1 MKGVVEM
8 LCLMKI
14 ADVLICSVVLM
25 LLSTQTVFGFEIDF
39 SDSAVMGVA
48 RGIALVIFVKVL
60 ISITG
65 SGIRRFRDYA
75 SGGGS
80 YSDRETRRALREQR
94 KAKRA
99 NRSSKVYDRYGSN
112 GVDSSISDQA
122 FEAMVNMGDSIRRA
136 GSWVG
141 RQITKPVRLLKNRL
155 NVAKDVVKASKA
167 PTVKNIANAGSSLAG
182 GIANEKKILLG
193 LDKKAQEPKK

>member
-1 MKGVVEM
+1 M

-14 ADVLICSVVLM
+14 ADVLICSVIVM
-25 LLSTQTVFGFEIDF
+25 LISTQTVFGFEIDF

-48 RGIALVIFVKVL
+48 RGIGLVIFVKVL

-75 SGGGS
+75 SGGS
-80 YSDRETRRALREQR
+80 YRDSETRRALREQR

-182 GIANEKKILLG
+182 GITNEKKILLG